1 MRKKLNLAVAIL
13 FIVIIGFINQTVFP
27 VSDVT
32 EEYIENQ
39 LQIILDNYIWPSEHY
54 NDAYA
59 YYRYAVTDLD
69 QNERL
74 EFISTI
80 QQGSGKYTDSY
91 YYEINESLIGLTDL
105 KMTKLEE
112 SGADIVVDSVP
123 VYYDLDNN
131 IYYYIFND
139 VLKDGINR
147 YYENKRAISLKNG
160 KLSEYMLAYKT
171 TWYKENSSVPS
182 PSVSYKDLD
191 GNEIS
196 ENEYNC
202 IADITFPDFVKKEAY
217 IYWFDIDLNNLN
229 DSVLKPILRKS
240 YNGFLI
246 Q

>member
-32 EEYIENQ
+32 EQEYIENQ

-54 NDAYA
+54 I
-59 YYRYAVTDLD
+59 YRYAITDLD
-69 QNERL
+69 QNGRL

-91 YYEINESLIGLTDL
+91 YYEVNESFNGLTDL

-139 VLKDGINR
+139 VLKDGIHR
-147 YYENKRAISLKNG
+147 YYENKRAISLKDG

-171 TWYKENSSVPS
+171 TWYKENPSVSS
-182 PSVSYKDLD
+182 PSVSYEDLD

-202 IADITFPDFVKKEAY
+202 IADITFPDFIKKEAY
-217 IYWFDIDLNNLN
+217 IYWFDIDDLDLNNLN